1 MKITREGRGL
11 RGGNVMSNNADEQDL
26 FKQAMGDVKPL
37 KTCASTLW
45 LQASPNKVRQVTD
58 PQLDNPLTTGLLDI
72 VPLTT
77 PLEYKAE
84 GIQQGVLD
92 KLVQGKYPPQAT
104 LNLIRHTVEQCRQ
117 ALYLFMLQ
125 SSQDGLRNV
134 LIVHGKG
141 RDDAAH
147 ANIVRSYLMRW
158 LPQFEEVQAFCCARS
173 QDGGTGA
180 CYVGLR
186 KNEQARLENRERHAK
201 RNR

>member
-1 MKITREGRGL
+1 MT
-11 RGGNVMSNNADEQDL
+11 GGNVMSNDADEQDL
-26 FKQAMGDVKPL
+26 FKQAMGEVKPL
-37 KTCASTLW
+37 KTSSPTLW
-45 LQASPNKVRQVTD
+45 LPASHNKVRQVID

-72 VPLTT
+72 VPLIS

-125 SSQDGLRNV
+125 SVQDGLRNV

-141 RDDAAH
+141 RNDASH
-147 ANIVRSYLMRW
+147 ANIVRSYLLRW
-158 LPQFEEVQAFCCARS
+158 LPQFADVQAFCCARS
-173 QDGGTGA
+173 HDGGTGA

-186 KNEQARLENRERHAK
+186 KNERTRLENRERHAK
-201 RNR
+201 RSR

>member
-1 MKITREGRGL
+1 
-11 RGGNVMSNNADEQDL
+11 MSDNADELEL

-37 KTCASTLW
+37 KACSSTLW
-45 LQASPNKVRQVTD
+45 LPSSQNKVRQVLD

-92 KLVQGKYPPQAT
+92 KLFQGKYPPQAT
-104 LNLIRHTVEQCRQ
+104 LNLIRYTVEQCRQ

-125 SSQDGLRNV
+125 CVKDGLRNV

-141 RDDAAH
+141 RDDGSH

-158 LPQFEEVQAFCCARS
+158 LPQFEDVQAFCCARS

-201 RNR
+201 RSR